1 MYIIEDVSMNLIYK
15 GESLDYL
22 FHDDLMIG
30 EVYLDGKLIFQTLD
44 SVTEEH
50 VSDIFCNKF
59 KVLETI

>member
-22 FHDDLMIG
+22 FHEDLMIG

-44 SVTEEH
+44 AVTEEH